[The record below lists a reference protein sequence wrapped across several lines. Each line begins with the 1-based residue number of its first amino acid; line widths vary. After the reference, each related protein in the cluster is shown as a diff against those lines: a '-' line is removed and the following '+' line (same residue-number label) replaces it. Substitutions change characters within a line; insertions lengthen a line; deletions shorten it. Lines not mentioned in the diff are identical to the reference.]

1 MGLRVAHG
9 RLRLAEYK
17 HSFADDVAAQTLS
30 EVLLI
35 DDELLVRHSVKLLL
49 EKLGWR
55 VSACSGLDDA
65 LVVVKKNM
73 DDIAIVVCDI
83 RLNGLDGFSAVESLH
98 QEGLQ
103 VPVLYITGFASS
115 SEQRLKPNE
124 NLLVKPFN
132 LQQLEAAL
140 FEMQV

>member
-1 MGLRVAHG
+1 M
-9 RLRLAEYK
+9 
-17 HSFADDVAAQTLS
+17 
-30 EVLLI
+30 
-35 DDELLVRHSVKLLL
+35 LL

-55 VSACSGLDDA
+55 VSACSGFEDA
-65 LVVVKKNM
+65 LDVVKKNM

-83 RLNGLDGFSAVESLH
+83 RLNGIDGFSTVESLH

-140 FEMQV
+140 LELQV